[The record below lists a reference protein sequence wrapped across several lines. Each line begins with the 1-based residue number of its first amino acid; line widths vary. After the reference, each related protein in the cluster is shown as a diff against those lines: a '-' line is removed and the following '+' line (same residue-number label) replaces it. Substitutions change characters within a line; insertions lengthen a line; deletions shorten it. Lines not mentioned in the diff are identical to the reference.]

1 MNIMSLDRDDRVGT
15 GTIRVCFLFN
25 AQRHQLL
32 HGLSTAVY
40 LSRREGFEVTVA
52 SPAAGHLDYAQAL
65 VARLDGAPIR
75 YHRLAS
81 PILSLARGIAGGE
94 VPPKALTL
102 LMAAKWLNRFDAIAL
117 PERTSMLLKRL
128 GVTRPRFIH
137 LDHGA
142 GDRAAGFDRRIA
154 DFDFVLMAGQKH
166 RARMMR
172 EGLVRE
178 GRHAVVGYPKF
189 EAADAARD
197 PGFRPFA
204 DDRPVVLYNP
214 HFSGLGSWERFGA
227 GVLRAFAEQ
236 DRYNLIVAPHVRLMD
251 GKAATA
257 RWAGLLTDYQDLP
270 HIQIDRGSDRSIDM
284 TWTTLADV
292 YLGDVS
298 SQVYEFLRTPRPCVF
313 LNAHGVDWRGDENY
327 GHWRF
332 GPVLDTTTDLVDA
345 IDAARANHGDFVAT
359 QVAGFA
365 ETFSTGPE
373 PASERAA
380 RAIADFMQGRSE

>member
-1 MNIMSLDRDDRVGT
+1 MMTSGPT
-15 GTIRVCFLFN
+15 RVCFLFN

-32 HGLSTAVY
+32 HGLSTAVC
-40 LSRREGFEVTVA
+40 LARRPDIDVTI
-52 SPAAGHLDYAQAL
+52 AAADEGHLGYARWLAS
-65 VARLDGAPIR
+65 RLGGAPIR
-75 YHRLAS
+75 VHKIAS
-81 PILSLARGIAGGE
+81 PVLTLARRMRGGAR
-94 VPPKALTL
+94 PPKILTL
-102 LMAAKWLNRFDAIAL
+102 LMAAQWLNEFDAIAV

-154 DFDFVLMAGQKH
+154 QFDFVLMAGEKH
-166 RARMMR
+166 RARMRR
-172 EGLVRE
+172 EGLIRD
-178 GRHAVVGYPKF
+178 GHHATVGYPKF

-197 PGFRPFA
+197 PDFRPFA

-214 HFSGLGSWERFGA
+214 HFSNLGSWERFGA
-227 GVLRAFAEQ
+227 EVLKAFADQ
-236 DRYNLIVAPHVRLMD
+236 DRYNLIVAPHVRLLD
-251 GKAATA
+251 GKAAAA
-257 RWAGLLTDYQDLP
+257 RWAGMLAPFEAVP
-270 HIQIDRGSDRSIDM
+270 HIHIDRGSDRSIDM

-298 SQVYEFLRTPRPCVF
+298 SQVYEFLRVPRPCVF
-313 LNAHGVDWRGDENY
+313 LNAGGVAWQGDENY

-332 GPVLDTTTDLVDA
+332 GPVLDSPTDLVDA
-345 IDAARANHGDFVAT
+345 IDAARGNHRDFVAT

-365 ETFSTGPE
+365 ETFSTGAE